1 MPERFVL
8 DSFALMALFQN
19 EPGAPKVEALL
30 EKASKGECQLSMSVV
45 NLGEVAYAVEGRRG
59 LQGAQE
65 ALSAIDQA
73 AIQIV
78 DVDRTLALMAARL
91 KATTGMG
98 YADCFAAALAQ
109 RLGAP
114 VLTGD
119 PDFQRLEPAVAVE
132 WLAG

>member
-1 MPERFVL
+1 
-8 DSFALMALFQN
+8 
-19 EPGAPKVEALL
+19 
-30 EKASKGECQLSMSVV
+30 
-45 NLGEVAYAVEGRRG
+45 
-59 LQGAQE
+59 LQAAQE

-78 DVDRTLALMAARL
+78 DVDRTLALMATRL
-91 KATTGMG
+91 KAITGMG

-109 RLGAP
+109 RLGAA

-119 PDFQRLEPAVAVE
+119 PDFQRLEGAVAVE